1 MLNNKNTLYKDKYL
15 ISREL
20 HKALEEERLSVSPSL
35 RMPKTVSKNLGIYLI
50 AVRLLNKEKGTIIYN
65 YVYYPNIFLETFL
78 TYVLTRNNIKSLEW
92 GDMFYIID
100 KNIIDNNPSASYQI
114 DTSSPGVCKH
124 ASQNSDY
131 SRLVFSDLSDL
142 KQYFDF
148 IKSSLNLSLDSSNSI
163 TTNLINLINNLT
175 YVTFNMDEVINIIN
189 LSVKKDYKNY
199 IQTILNPFV
208 KDKFFHLDDIDNNQD
223 INLLNSKLFIVNDI
237 NAFRKEAK
245 KNGYDISEGPQKWRG
260 QINSMSELLSSID
273 SDYRNSLYY
282 HNNFH
287 VRFGQVDIKY
297 ALPKSKFSFRN
308 IHMNLGNVRWYSCCY
323 AS

>member
-1 MLNNKNTLYKDKYL
+1 MLNNKNTLYKDRYL

-35 RMPKTVSKNLGIYLI
+35 RTPKTVSKNLGIYLI
-50 AVRLLNKEKGTIIYN
+50 AIRLLNKEKGTIIYN

-78 TYVLTRNNIKSLEW
+78 TYVLIRNNIKSLEW

-100 KNIIDNNPSASYQI
+100 KNIIDNNPSANYLI
-114 DTSSPGVCKH
+114 DTSS
-124 ASQNSDY
+124 SNTLNSDY

-142 KQYFDF
+142 NKYFDS
-148 IKSSLNLSLDSSNSI
+148 IKSKRSLGLDSSNSI

-189 LSVKKDYKNY
+189 LSVNKDYKNY

-273 SDYRNSLYY
+273 TDYRNSLYY

-308 IHMNLGNVRWYSCCY
+308 IHMNLGNVRWYSRCL
-323 AS
+323 S